1 LDEFHSSYFIPS
13 EYRVILPTPTQTIL
27 DAPHGYIGLYTHCF
41 CLANLRLP
49 LNDFFCELLL
59 KENMLDVKSFKDKL
73 LSEPL
78 RTNEEPAV
86 EPMSEPATEPVNER
100 VGTTV
105 DLGGVPKEIL
115 LLFTLGVLF
124 FEASC
129 KKETG
134 FWFVNLAHC
143 RAKAS
148 AIKDDTPVLSIFDN
162 DEGLED
168 CLELKDATAC
178 HLKISA
184 ITPPAWKDFL
194 DNHLDVD
201 LLDLHDRCYPRQA
214 IMDNAV
220 NR

>member
-1 LDEFHSSYFIPS
+1 TCKAWITENPTVQNRYRTPGESLRESGEAMPARRSERQPKARSRARAFDDPILFLAGLQSSW
-13 EYRVILPTPTQTIL
+13 E
-27 DAPHGYIGLYTHCF
+27 HGQQ
-41 CLANLRLP
+41 
-49 LNDFFCELLL
+49 
-59 KENMLDVKSFKDKL
+59 
-73 LSEPL
+73 
-78 RTNEEPAV
+78 TNEEPAV